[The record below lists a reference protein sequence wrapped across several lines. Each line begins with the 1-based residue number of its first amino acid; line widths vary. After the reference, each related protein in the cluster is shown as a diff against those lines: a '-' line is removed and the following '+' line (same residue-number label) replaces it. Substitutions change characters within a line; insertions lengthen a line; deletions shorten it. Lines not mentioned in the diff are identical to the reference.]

1 MLSEAKNMKKVII
14 NANTDLGLV
23 VNGTNLGPRLI
34 TKDIKNIDIYNV
46 DKKDIIK
53 STDKNDLRKNFDAV
67 NDMNERLYNEII
79 KHDEFCIT
87 IGGDHVIGISTGL
100 ASIKKHKDIGILWID
115 AHPDYNTYET
125 TITGNLHGMPLAEA
139 TGVNGTEMSYFHD
152 ENYIKPTD
160 TVVVGARSIDPGEQ
174 DNLNKNDVL
183 VISTNELRKD
193 IYSSMEKA
201 FNRTN
206 KKLHISF
213 DLDLIDPT
221 LARGVS
227 VPEVDGITFEEAEV
241 IFDYLIEHKNR
252 IVSLDIVEYNP
263 LRDKDDVTL
272 KFAIK
277 LLNKVIDNF

>member
-1 MLSEAKNMKKVII
+1 MKKVII

-23 VNGTNLGPRLI
+23 INGTNLGPKLI

-79 KHDEFCIT
+79 KHNEFCIT
-87 IGGDHVIGISTGL
+87 IGGDHVIGISTSL
-100 ASIKKHKDIGILWID
+100 ASIKKHNDIAILWID

-139 TGVNGTEMSYFHD
+139 TGANGNEMSYFHKG
-152 ENYIKPTD
+152 NYINPKETS
-160 TVVVGARSIDPGEQ
+160 VIGARSIDPGEQ

-183 VISTNELRKD
+183 VISTIELRNN

-201 FNRTN
+201 FNRTD
-206 KKLHISF
+206 KKFHISF
-213 DLDLIDPT
+213 DLDLIDPS
-221 LARGVS
+221 LACGVS
-227 VPEVDGITFEEAEV
+227 VPELNGITFEEANI
-241 IFDYLIEHKNR
+241 IFDYLIEHKDR

-263 LRDKDDVTL
+263 LRDKNNVTL
-272 KFAIK
+272 NFVIQ

>member
-1 MLSEAKNMKKVII
+1 MKKVII

-23 VNGTNLGPRLI
+23 VNGTNLGPKII
-34 TKDIKNIDIYNV
+34 TKDIKDIDIYNV

-53 STDKNDLRKNFDAV
+53 STDKSDLRKNFDGV
-67 NDMNERLYNEII
+67 NDMNERLYNELL
-79 KHDEFCIT
+79 KHDECCIT
-87 IGGDHVIGISTGL
+87 VGGDHVIGISTSL
-100 ASIKKHKDIGILWID
+100 ASIRKHEDIGILWID

-139 TGVNGTEMSYFHD
+139 TGVNGNEMSYFHKG
-152 ENYIKPTD
+152 NYINPKD
-160 TVVVGARSIDPGEQ
+160 AVVVGARAIDPGEQ
-174 DNLNKNDVL
+174 DNLDKNEVL
-183 VISTNELRKD
+183 VISTEELRHD
-193 IYSSMEKA
+193 VYSSMDKA

-227 VPEVDGITFEEAEV
+227 VPEINGITFEEAEM
-241 IFDYLIEHKNR
+241 IFDYLIEHKDR

-263 LRDKDDVTL
+263 LRDKDDITL
-272 KFAIK
+272 NFAIK
-277 LLNKVIDNF
+277 LLNKIIDNF

>member
-1 MLSEAKNMKKVII
+1 MKKVII

-23 VNGTNLGPRLI
+23 VNGTNLGPKII
-34 TKDIKNIDIYNV
+34 TKDIKDIDIYNV

-53 STDKNDLRKNFDAV
+53 STDKSDLRKNFDGV
-67 NDMNERLYNEII
+67 NDMNERLYNELL

-87 IGGDHVIGISTGL
+87 VGGDHVIGISTSL
-100 ASIKKHKDIGILWID
+100 ASIRKHENIGILWID

-139 TGVNGTEMSYFHD
+139 TGVNGNEMSYFHKG
-152 ENYIKPTD
+152 NYINPKD
-160 TVVVGARSIDPGEQ
+160 AVVVGARAIDPGEQ
-174 DNLNKNDVL
+174 DNLDKNEVL
-183 VISTNELRKD
+183 VISTEELRND
-193 IYSSMEKA
+193 VYSSMDKA

-227 VPEVDGITFEEAEV
+227 VPEINGITFEEAEM
-241 IFDYLIEHKNR
+241 IFDYLIEHKDR

-263 LRDKDDVTL
+263 LRDKDDITL
-272 KFAIK
+272 NFTIK
-277 LLNKVIDNF
+277 LLNKIIDNF

>member
-1 MLSEAKNMKKVII
+1 MKKVII

-23 VNGTNLGPRLI
+23 VNGTNLGPKII
-34 TKDIKNIDIYNV
+34 TKDIKDIDIYNV

-53 STDKNDLRKNFDAV
+53 STDKSDLRKNFDGV
-67 NDMNERLYNEII
+67 NDMNERLYNELL

-87 IGGDHVIGISTGL
+87 VGGDHVIGISTSL
-100 ASIKKHKDIGILWID
+100 ASIRKHEDIGILWID

-139 TGVNGTEMSYFHD
+139 TGVNGNEMSYFHKG
-152 ENYIKPTD
+152 NYINPKD
-160 TVVVGARSIDPGEQ
+160 AVVVGARAIDPGEQ
-174 DNLNKNDVL
+174 DNLDKNEVL
-183 VISTNELRKD
+183 VISTEELRND
-193 IYSSMEKA
+193 VYSSMDKA

-227 VPEVDGITFEEAEV
+227 VPEINGITFEEAEM
-241 IFDYLIEHKNR
+241 IFDYLIEHKDR

-263 LRDKDDVTL
+263 LRDKDDITL
-272 KFAIK
+272 NFAIK
-277 LLNKVIDNF
+277 LLNKIIDNF

>member
-1 MLSEAKNMKKVII
+1 MKKVII

-23 VNGTNLGPRLI
+23 VNGTNLGPKII
-34 TKDIKNIDIYNV
+34 TKDIKDIDIYNV

-53 STDKNDLRKNFDAV
+53 STDKSDLRKNFDGV
-67 NDMNERLYNEII
+67 NDMNERLYNELL

-87 IGGDHVIGISTGL
+87 VGGDHVIGISTSL
-100 ASIKKHKDIGILWID
+100 ASIRKHEDIGILWID

-139 TGVNGTEMSYFHD
+139 TGVNGNEMSYFHKG
-152 ENYIKPTD
+152 NYINPKD
-160 TVVVGARSIDPGEQ
+160 AVVVGARAIDPGEQ
-174 DNLNKNDVL
+174 DNLDKNEVL
-183 VISTNELRKD
+183 VISTEELRND
-193 IYSSMEKA
+193 VYSSMDKA
-201 FNRTN
+201 FSRAN

-227 VPEVDGITFEEAEV
+227 VPEINGITFEEAEM
-241 IFDYLIEHKNR
+241 IFDYLIEHKDR

-263 LRDKDDVTL
+263 LRDKDDITL
-272 KFAIK
+272 NFAIK
-277 LLNKVIDNF
+277 LLNKIIDNF

>member
-1 MLSEAKNMKKVII
+1 MNKIII

-23 VNGTNLGPRLI
+23 VNGTNLGPKMI
-34 TKDIKNIDIYNV
+34 TKDISNIDIYNV

-53 STDKNDLRKNFDAV
+53 STDKKDLRKNFDGV

-87 IGGDHVIGISTGL
+87 IGGDHVIGISTSL
-100 ASIKKHKDIGILWID
+100 ASIRKHEDIGILWID

-139 TGVNGTEMSYFHD
+139 TGVNGNEMSYFHKG
-152 ENYIKPTD
+152 NYINPKD
-160 TVVVGARSIDPGEQ
+160 AVVVGARAIDPGEQ
-174 DNLNKNDVL
+174 DNLDKNGVL
-183 VISTNELRKD
+183 VISTNELRNNV
-193 IYSSMEKA
+193 YESMDKA
-201 FNRTN
+201 FSRTN

-227 VPEVDGITFEEAEV
+227 VPEINGITFEEAEM
-241 IFDYLIEHKNR
+241 IFEYLIEHKNR

-263 LRDKDDVTL
+263 LKDKDDVTL

-277 LLNKVIDNF
+277 LLNKVINNF